1 MPSVNISATWCS
13 IPLLEMGIQVWAHIH
28 GLAAWSKGNPI
39 SWLRVGGNV
48 FWSSKHV
55 LILVEKMLECLI
67 NRFLQLSWLCKTWT
81 IANDMPLWTALLA
94 SAGFIIFVG
103 LYSVPLH
110 ATLVLSSLNCIR
122 KFVKLQRNNPK
133 VQNHCTPSTMSVPSK
148 FKQVY
153 IRNEFKPLS
162 LKTIFFLEHTT
173 TVKSHH
179 SHPQVATW

>member
-133 VQNHCTPSTMSVPSK
+133 VQNHCTPSTMSFPPNSSK
-148 FKQVY
+148 YTSAMNSNRWVLKQ
-153 IRNEFKPLS
+153 
-162 LKTIFFLEHTT
+162 FFFWNIPRL
-173 TVKSHH
+173 
-179 SHPQVATW
+179 